1 MKTIKFRL
9 TLDVEFDPQET
20 PVEVLK
26 GNLFQVIRDSVN
38 NGKAQRIGLLNP
50 NPLGLHDI
58 LGNVDEIVFDPFRIA
73 AQAIEDRL
81 QIGPV

>member
-38 NGKAQRIGLLNP
+38 NGTLTGETVATVERYDFSVKQLRS
-50 NPLGLHDI
+50 
-58 LGNVDEIVFDPFRIA
+58 
-73 AQAIEDRL
+73 
-81 QIGPV
+81 